1 MAEIRV
7 RMQCSEYGLP
17 DAVIAV
23 GWDALMNY
31 KPDPDF
37 KNYRFSIKNEVQISC
52 NALPKN
58 EWDVDE
64 PENPWASFLIMDNGC
79 YRFQIA
85 VDLYCDGAWSE
96 FWVGEFTTTEWRINR
111 DDKYV
116 IVKPKVSEFSF
127 ADWGI
132 ECIKK
137 KWTDVINIYD
147 IPEQIEVKPYTDQ
160 YDIFEYQADYTMPC
174 SEVTPPDVPD
184 FCFDEVVETQMPV
197 FSTCTFFYHRLVKA
211 GTCEGGSPVP
221 PDLVSDWYLFDG
233 SCPGT
238 PLYWKCPADSHLA
251 ATYQYGR
258 LFGDVMQYLLDQ
270 SGCGLQVQS
279 DFFNINPQGDAPDN
293 RAYQAALLYLQ
304 NLVLFQKSDIKRFDA
319 TNKSAKPV
327 WVIKIK
333 EVLDDLWVM
342 FKVKA
347 SISDDVNLR
356 LEHISFYEAQEGN
369 DYTNEYYTKE
379 LQRDNSDNPRLTR
392 FYFRDEQCSDY
403 FKGLPI
409 EIYCGEGEVDAR
421 CTVFYTDLAFA
432 TDADN
437 AESVG
442 DAGWFLMAT
451 EQVDGVYRVIQD
463 NRPLSFTELHANYHT
478 FDMAGVGKINGE
490 EVEPDSIRKTRKQ
503 PAFKV
508 KKCCTDT
515 FRPDDY
521 IITSLG
527 NGEIDN
533 ADLNLETSELEI
545 TAKY

>member
-1 MAEIRV
+1 MAEVRV
-7 RMQCSEYGLP
+7 RMECADYGLSN
-17 DAVIAV
+17 AVIAV
-23 GWDALMNY
+23 GWDSVMNY
-31 KPDPDF
+31 QRDKDF
-37 KNYRFSIKNEVQISC
+37 RNHRLSVRGEMLIGC

-64 PENPWASFLIMDNGC
+64 PGNPWASFILMDNGC
-79 YRFQIA
+79 YIFQVS
-85 VDLYCDGAWSE
+85 VDIYCAGSWVE
-96 FWVGEFTTTEWRINR
+96 WWVGEFSTTEWRINL
-111 DDKYV
+111 DKKYV
-116 IVKPKVSEFSF
+116 IVKPKTSEFSLV
-127 ADWGI
+127 DWAI
-132 ECIKK
+132 ECLKK
-137 KWTDVINIYD
+137 NWTATVNIYD
-147 IPEQIEVKPYTDQ
+147 IPELIEVKPYTDQ

-333 EVLDDLWVM
+333 EVLDDLWIM

-347 SISDDVNLR
+347 RIEGDILR
-356 LEHISFYEAQEGN
+356 LEHVSFYEAQPGN
-369 DYTNEYYTKE
+369 DYTNEYYTRE
-379 LQRDNSDNPRLTR
+379 LQRDNIDTPRLTR

-437 AESVG
+437 AESVA
-442 DAGWFLMAT
+442 DEGWFLMAT
-451 EQVDGVYRVIQD
+451 NLVGDTYRCIED

-478 FDMAGVGKINGE
+478 YEMAGVGKINGE
-490 EVEPDSIRKTRKQ
+490 EVVPDSILRTRKQ
-503 PAFKV
+503 PPFSV
-508 KKCCTDT
+508 KKCC
-515 FRPDDY
+515 DDEWDVERL
-521 IITSLG
+521 ITTRLG
-527 NGEIDN
+527 QGEIEN
-533 ADLNLETSELEI
+533 ADLNLSTNELTL